1 MEENHVMEGKVDS
14 KNDLTV
20 VIDAYTG
27 DKGSSPDSSTTKSE
41 SSFKMVTCKLFCLEE
56 SRECGTK
63 TTVYVAM
70 KRESSINFPTL
81 VSPQCLR
88 YHTTDIN

>member
-1 MEENHVMEGKVDS
+1 MCLFLLWWFTEEEENHVMEGKVDP

-41 SSFKMVTCKLFCLEE
+41 SSF
-56 SRECGTK
+56 GW
-63 TTVYVAM
+63 
-70 KRESSINFPTL
+70 
-81 VSPQCLR
+81 
-88 YHTTDIN
+88 